1 MRAYPLIHEEGV
13 IGACPRFWRRTK
25 GWSLRP
31 AARLLV
37 ASISA
42 VLSGCPSAHHDASGA
57 LCGPTTAMPGW
68 IGNSYLA
75 DSEGESLSYSICAQE
90 PVSTIPQTAPGGEK
104 MYWIIL
110 GGRVETGDRSKPQQ
124 FAINS
129 KPLIY
134 WADRARL
141 EVNGKSVAPAA
152 MAVFH
157 VGDNNAYSIPTPDRR
172 TAVSG
177 EPIDLNQP
185 PRPILHLGFPVKLR
199 ASDHWVFLAGSARIG
214 VEDVPIPQK
223 ESCVR
228 PAWDEPRNLW
238 QM

>member
-75 DSEGESLSYSICAQE
+75 DSEGESLSYSIGAQE

-134 WADRARL
+134 WPTAR
-141 EVNGKSVAPAA
+141 GSKSTASPWRLQRWPCSMSVTI
-152 MAVFH
+152 M
-157 VGDNNAYSIPTPDRR
+157 R
-172 TAVSG
+172 TAS
-177 EPIDLNQP
+177 
-185 PRPILHLGFPVKLR
+185 PRLTGAPLFQANRLISTSPEANSASRLSRQASSLRPLGFPRRKRAHRRRGRPDSTKGVLR
-199 ASDHWVFLAGSARIG
+199 KTG
-214 VEDVPIPQK
+214 VG
-223 ESCVR
+223 
-228 PAWDEPRNLW
+228 
-238 QM
+238 